1 MSDDKNNAIDPR
13 PSWTLRWWLER
24 VLAISIALLL
34 LRSSFTHLGNPY
46 YFLSD
51 VYEYKVL
58 GIESGYWFSIFLP
71 FAQLVA
77 AAALIVRYW
86 IRETY
91 LFVALLF
98 LSFVGIQAVTMA
110 RGLDISCG
118 CFGASSSLKVGWVT
132 ISIAGGVALGAFI
145 GHWLSRERGLAR

>member
-1 MSDDKNNAIDPR
+1 MNDDKNNATDPR
-13 PSWTLRWWLER
+13 PRWTLRWLLER

-46 YFLSD
+46 YFLSE

-58 GIESGYWFSIFLP
+58 GINAGYWFSIFLP

-77 AAALIVRYW
+77 AAALLVRYW
-86 IRETY
+86 IQETY

-98 LSFVGIQAVTMA
+98 LSMVGVQAVTMA

-145 GHWLSRERGLAR
+145 GHWLSRERRVGR